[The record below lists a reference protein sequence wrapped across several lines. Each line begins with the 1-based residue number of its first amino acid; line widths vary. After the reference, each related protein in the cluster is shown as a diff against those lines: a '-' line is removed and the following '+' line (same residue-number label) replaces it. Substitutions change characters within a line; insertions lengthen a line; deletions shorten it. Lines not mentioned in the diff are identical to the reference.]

1 MAKSK
6 SGDGF
11 NVDFTDMF
19 EPEVTKPVKIKTE
32 PVEQK
37 SSIKEK
43 TVEPVNEFKSK
54 TKDISTA
61 YSIYLLDENDRM
73 FLQFRAQSKKMSMS
87 DFLWEL
93 IQKDAASIKDI
104 SIDVNDENH
113 AMFRKVSLAS
123 TTTIKATKRQRDSLV
138 DPATK
143 HRLKITRYVA
153 YVVHEAMIKDKT
165 WN

>member
-11 NVDFTDMF
+11 NVDFMDMF
-19 EPEVTKPVKIKTE
+19 EQEEPKPVKEKPVAKPVVKE
-32 PVEQK
+32 PVH
-37 SSIKEK
+37 S
-43 TVEPVNEFKSK
+43 EPSEPKPK
-54 TKDISTA
+54 TKETSTA

-93 IQKDAASIKDI
+93 IQKDIISIKDTY
-104 SIDVNDENH
+104 IDVNDENH
-113 AMFRKVSLAS
+113 SRFRKVNLAS
-123 TTTIKATKRQRDSLV
+123 TTTIKATKKQRESLV
-138 DPATK
+138 DPATR

-153 YVVHEAMIKDKT
+153 YVVHEAMLKDKT

>member
-11 NVDFTDMF
+11 NVDFMDMF
-19 EPEVTKPVKIKTE
+19 EQEEPKPVKEKPVAKPVVKE
-32 PVEQK
+32 PVHSE
-37 SSIKEK
+37 SL
-43 TVEPVNEFKSK
+43 EPKPK
-54 TKDISTA
+54 TKETSTA

-93 IQKDAASIKDI
+93 IQKDATLIKDAY
-104 SIDVNDENH
+104 IDVNDENH
-113 AMFRKVSLAS
+113 SRFRKVNLAS
-123 TTTIKATKRQRDSLV
+123 TTTIKATKKQRESLV
-138 DPATK
+138 DPATR

-153 YVVHEAMIKDKT
+153 YVVHEAMLKDKT

>member
-11 NVDFTDMF
+11 NVDFMDMF
-19 EPEVTKPVKIKTE
+19 EQEEPKSVKEKPVAKPVVKE
-32 PVEQK
+32 PVHSE
-37 SSIKEK
+37 SL
-43 TVEPVNEFKSK
+43 EPKPK
-54 TKDISTA
+54 TKETSTA

-93 IQKDAASIKDI
+93 IQKDATLIKDAY
-104 SIDVNDENH
+104 IDVNDENH
-113 AMFRKVSLAS
+113 SRFRKVNLAS
-123 TTTIKATKRQRDSLV
+123 TTTIKATKKQRESLV
-138 DPATK
+138 DPATR

-153 YVVHEAMIKDKT
+153 YVVHEAMLKDKT

>member
-11 NVDFTDMF
+11 NVDFMDMF
-19 EPEVTKPVKIKTE
+19 EQEEPKPVKEKPAAKPVIKE
-32 PVEQK
+32 PVH
-37 SSIKEK
+37 S
-43 TVEPVNEFKSK
+43 EPLEPKPK
-54 TKDISTA
+54 TKETSTA

-93 IQKDAASIKDI
+93 IQKDVISIKDTY
-104 SIDVNDENH
+104 IDVNDENH
-113 AMFRKVSLAS
+113 SRFRKVNLAS
-123 TTTIKATKRQRDSLV
+123 TTTIKATKKQRESLV
-138 DPATK
+138 DPATR

-153 YVVHEAMIKDKT
+153 YVVHEAMLKDKT

>member
-11 NVDFTDMF
+11 NVDFMDMF
-19 EPEVTKPVKIKTE
+19 EQEEPKPVKEKPAAKPVVKE
-32 PVEQK
+32 PVHSELL
-37 SSIKEK
+37 
-43 TVEPVNEFKSK
+43 EPKPK
-54 TKDISTA
+54 TKEISTA

-93 IQKDAASIKDI
+93 IQKDIISIKDTY
-104 SIDVNDENH
+104 IDVNDENH
-113 AMFRKVSLAS
+113 SRFRKVNLAS
-123 TTTIKATKRQRDSLV
+123 TTTIKATKKQRESLV
-138 DPATK
+138 DPATR

-153 YVVHEAMIKDKT
+153 YVVHEAMLKDKT